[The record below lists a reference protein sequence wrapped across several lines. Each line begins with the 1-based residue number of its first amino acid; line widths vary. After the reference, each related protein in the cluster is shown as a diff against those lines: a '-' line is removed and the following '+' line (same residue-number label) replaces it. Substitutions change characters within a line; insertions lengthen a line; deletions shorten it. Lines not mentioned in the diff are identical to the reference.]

1 MAIFRFVFFA
11 FSLAFIEA
19 NDVAENQIAGRP
31 CTTFPIP
38 LMKPLNQCNSLFTP
52 FLLYVGNVVNA

>member
-19 NDVAENQIAGRP
+19 NDVANNQIAGRP
-31 CTTFPIP
+31 MFKI
-38 LMKPLNQCNSLFTP
+38 LFTDYIGR
-52 FLLYVGNVVNA
+52 LG